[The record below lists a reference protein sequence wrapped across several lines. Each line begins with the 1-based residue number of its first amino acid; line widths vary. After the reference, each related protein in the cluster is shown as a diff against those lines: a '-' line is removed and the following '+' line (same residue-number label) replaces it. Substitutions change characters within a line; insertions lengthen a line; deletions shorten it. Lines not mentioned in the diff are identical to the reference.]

1 MTEVEAKKILKFLMK
16 RVERRSEI
24 VSKGLSIELHSKYT
38 FHSSPIIFRFKID
51 ANARFIAE
59 HSIDGKAG
67 MFIDTRASEDWAYVW
82 EVKNENWKI
91 DLDDQIIYLDDNK
104 SKSKDIV
111 ECLFEKAKKM
121 NISAGVEGHVPLIF
135 KGESLEEILVKVDLE
150 EIDD

>member
-1 MTEVEAKKILKFLMK
+1 MTEVEANRILKFLMK

-24 VSKGLSIELHSKYT
+24 VSKGLSIALHSKYA
-38 FHSSPIIFRFKID
+38 FHSNPIVFKFKID
-51 ANARFIAE
+51 ANARFITE

-67 MFIDTRASEDWAYVW
+67 MFVDTRASEDWVYIW
-82 EVKNENWKI
+82 EVKSENWKI
-91 DLDDQIIYLDDNK
+91 DLGDKVIYLDSNK

-135 KGESLEEILVKVDLE
+135 KGESLEEVMVKADLE
-150 EIDD
+150 EIS